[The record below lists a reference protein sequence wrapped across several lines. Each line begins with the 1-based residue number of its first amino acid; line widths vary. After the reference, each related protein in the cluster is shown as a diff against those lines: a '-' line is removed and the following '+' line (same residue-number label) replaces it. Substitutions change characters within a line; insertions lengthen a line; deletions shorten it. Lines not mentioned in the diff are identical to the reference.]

1 MGKRAN
7 LYAGFPGKTLRIL
20 GKMCRIPL
28 ENFFW
33 GISQGSTFSYRRK
46 YEGTVKESTRE
57 VIEAVIAS
65 LDKPGTKIIDDVRN
79 RTAVIALR
87 ATLVDESDT
96 KVGLYLTEEQW
107 RILVDAARLG
117 VGAMKGVNLQEA
129 RAVVEEVI
137 DSLY

>member
-1 MGKRAN
+1 M
-7 LYAGFPGKTLRIL
+7 
-20 GKMCRIPL
+20 
-28 ENFFW
+28 
-33 GISQGSTFSYRRK
+33 
-46 YEGTVKESTRE
+46 KESTRE

>member
-1 MGKRAN
+1 M
-7 LYAGFPGKTLRIL
+7 
-20 GKMCRIPL
+20 

-46 YEGTVKESTRE
+46 YEVVMKESTRE

-87 ATLVDESDT
+87 AVLDDE
-96 KVGLYLTEEQW
+96 G
-107 RILVDAARLG
+107 
-117 VGAMKGVNLQEA
+117 
-129 RAVVEEVI
+129 
-137 DSLY
+137 